1 MLEQLRKHFQ
11 NLEEGTFV
19 EDAVTGKGLTVLYE
33 KDARLLA
40 TVDGVGVGLYYDM
53 EKAFEWL
60 LKKET
65 ETHIDLLYSYLHR

>member
-1 MLEQLRKHFQ
+1 MLEQLRKHFE

-19 EDAVTGKGLTVLYE
+19 EDDKTGKGLTVLYE

>member
-1 MLEQLRKHFQ
+1 MLEQLRKHFE
-11 NLEEGTFV
+11 NLEEGTSV

-40 TVDGVGVGLYYDM
+40 TVDGVAVGLYYDM

>member
-1 MLEQLRKHFQ
+1 MLEQLRKHFE

-40 TVDGVGVGLYYDM
+40 TVDGVAVGLYYDM
-53 EKAFEWL
+53 KKAFEWL

>member
-11 NLEEGTFV
+11 NLEKGSYV
-19 EDAVTGKGLTVLYE
+19 EDDKTGKGWVVLQE
-33 KDARLLA
+33 KDERLLA
-40 TVDGVGVGLYYDM
+40 TVDGTAVGLYYDM

-65 ETHIDLLYSYLHR
+65 ETQIDLHYSYLHR

>member
-1 MLEQLRKHFQ
+1 MLEQLRKHFE

-33 KDARLLA
+33 KDERLLA
-40 TVDGVGVGLYYDM
+40 TVDGTAVGLYYDM

-65 ETHIDLLYSYLHR
+65 ETHIDLLYSYLHS

>member
-1 MLEQLRKHFQ
+1 MLEQLRKHFE

-40 TVDGVGVGLYYDM
+40 TVDGVAVGLYYDM

-65 ETHIDLLYSYLHR
+65 ETDIDLLYTYLHR

>member
-1 MLEQLRKHFQ
+1 MLEQLRKHFE
-11 NLEEGTFV
+11 NLEEGTSV
-19 EDAVTGKGLTVLYE
+19 EDAFTGKGLTVLYE

-40 TVDGVGVGLYYDM
+40 TVDGVAVGLYYDM

>member
-1 MLEQLRKHFQ
+1 MLEQLRKHFE

-19 EDAVTGKGLTVLYE
+19 EDDKTGKGLTVLYE

-40 TVDGVGVGLYYDM
+40 TVDGTAVGLYYDM

-60 LKKET
+60 LKPEN

>member
-1 MLEQLRKHFQ
+1 MLEQLRKHFE

-19 EDAVTGKGLTVLYE
+19 EDAVTGKGLEVLYE

-40 TVDGVGVGLYYDM
+40 TVDGVAVGLYYDM

-65 ETHIDLLYSYLHR
+65 ETHIDLLYSYLHS

>member
-1 MLEQLRKHFQ
+1 MLEQLRKHFE

-19 EDAVTGKGLTVLYE
+19 EDDVTGKGLEVLYE
-33 KDARLLA
+33 KDARLVA
-40 TVDGVGVGLYYDM
+40 TVDGVAVGRYYDM

>member
-1 MLEQLRKHFQ
+1 MLEQLRKHFE

-19 EDAVTGKGLTVLYE
+19 EDDKTGKGLTVLYE

-40 TVDGVGVGLYYDM
+40 TVDGVAVGLYYDM

-65 ETHIDLLYSYLHR
+65 ETHIDMLYNYLHR

>member
-1 MLEQLRKHFQ
+1 MLEQLRKHFE

-19 EDAVTGKGLTVLYE
+19 EDDETGKGLTVLYE

-40 TVDGVGVGLYYDM
+40 TVDGVAVGLYYDM
-53 EKAFEWL
+53 GKAFEWL

>member
-1 MLEQLRKHFQ
+1 MLEQLRKHFE

-19 EDAVTGKGLTVLYE
+19 KDDETGKGLEVLHE

-40 TVDGVGVGLYYDM
+40 TVDGVAVGLYYDM

-65 ETHIDLLYSYLHR
+65 ETHIDLLYSYLHS

>member
-1 MLEQLRKHFQ
+1 MLEQLRKHFE

-19 EDAVTGKGLTVLYE
+19 EDDETGKGLTVLYE

-60 LKKET
+60 LKEET
-65 ETHIDLLYSYLHR
+65 ETHIDLLYSDLHS

>member
-1 MLEQLRKHFQ
+1 MLEQLRKHFE

-19 EDAVTGKGLTVLYE
+19 EDDKTGKGLKVLYE

-40 TVDGVGVGLYYDM
+40 TVDGVAVGLYYDM

-60 LKKET
+60 LKEET
-65 ETHIDLLYSYLHR
+65 ETHIDLLYSYLHS

>member
-1 MLEQLRKHFQ
+1 MLEQLRKHFE

>member
-1 MLEQLRKHFQ
+1 MLEQLRKHFE

-53 EKAFEWL
+53 KKAFEWL

>member
-1 MLEQLRKHFQ
+1 MLEQLRKHFE

-40 TVDGVGVGLYYDM
+40 TVDGVAVGLYYDM

>member
-1 MLEQLRKHFQ
+1 MLEQLRKHFE
-11 NLEEGTFV
+11 NLEEGTSV

-40 TVDGVGVGLYYDM
+40 TVDGVAVGLYYDM

-60 LKKET
+60 LKEET
-65 ETHIDLLYSYLHR
+65 ETHIDLLYSYLHS

>member
-1 MLEQLRKHFQ
+1 MLEQLRKHFE

-19 EDAVTGKGLTVLYE
+19 EDDETGKGLTVLYE
-33 KDARLLA
+33 KDARLVA
-40 TVDGVGVGLYYDM
+40 TVDGVAVGLYYDM

-60 LKKET
+60 LKEET